1 MIKEKIMPRF
11 SVIVPVYNVET
22 FVGDALNSVKQQTF
36 SDFECIVVNDGSTD
50 GSLERI
56 RKVTSGDA
64 RFRIISIQNSGL
76 SEARNTGI
84 RSAVGELIYYMDSDD
99 IVANNFLDTVDKVFR
114 KYKIDTLSF
123 NYQEVE
129 ESFTANNHFMN
140 DSEFHVQIVDARS
153 GLKDLL
159 AGKIHQMAWSYV
171 TRTSLVKKN
180 DLFFTKGV
188 LFEDNNFA
196 VKLLVVSN
204 QIGIIHFMNPP
215 YYLRQRTG
223 SITDAAYR
231 KKTQKELLDEIFVF
245 SDAFRNCYPV
255 LPETSKSWFF
265 KKRVHLYNK
274 YSADLGHSNPRLA
287 SLRVEILRDRPTI
300 RIDIR
305 EQLRFF
311 RVKYKVV
318 DKIVRFFYGEWGRH
332 GS

>member
-1 MIKEKIMPRF
+1 MPRF

-231 KKTQKELLDEIFVF
+231 KKHKKNSLMKYLSFPMHFEIV
-245 SDAFRNCYPV
+245 
-255 LPETSKSWFF
+255 T
-265 KKRVHLYNK
+265 
-274 YSADLGHSNPRLA
+274 
-287 SLRVEILRDRPTI
+287 
-300 RIDIR
+300 
-305 EQLRFF
+305 RFF
-311 RVKYKVV
+311 LKPLKVGFS
-318 DKIVRFFYGEWGRH
+318 KKEFIFITNIVRIWGIQTQD
-332 GS
+332 